1 MHADL
6 KDWHAKAV
14 ASIKSLRSQNAD
26 VHAEIESLD
35 QKLAWAQVSFCKLV
49 CACSSTLFSEQARK
63 QWSQGTPPAN
73 LTQDE
78 VDQHTALDKLQADK
92 WALKV
97 LGSACTFGHSSSCCD
112 IRSRLKQRG

>member
-35 QKLAWAQVSFCKLV
+35 QKLAWAQVPKDYWFARVQAHCFLSRRE
-49 CACSSTLFSEQARK
+49 SSGVRGL
-63 QWSQGTPPAN
+63 
-73 LTQDE
+73 
-78 VDQHTALDKLQADK
+78 LQP
-92 WALKV
+92 
-97 LGSACTFGHSSSCCD
+97 T
-112 IRSRLKQRG
+112 